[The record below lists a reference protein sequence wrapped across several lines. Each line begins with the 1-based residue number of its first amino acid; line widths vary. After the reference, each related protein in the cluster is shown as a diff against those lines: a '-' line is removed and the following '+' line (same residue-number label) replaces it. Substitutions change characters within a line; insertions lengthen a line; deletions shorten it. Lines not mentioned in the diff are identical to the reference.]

1 MSLLFDP
8 VISLTGIFPV
18 NRGCSL
24 QHCVCS
30 SEFFFPSQ
38 RNAVD
43 TQQPLQNPGEAAP
56 GRAKHAQHP
65 RAHPQ
70 CLQQQPLRVRAP
82 PSALWALLRL
92 ALRFCF
98 TLLCFVI
105 SKGLWAA
112 GLYFMDLHFYSQFYI
127 CRQRTCIMFKSIL

>member
-8 VISLTGIFPV
+8 LTGIFPV

-24 QHCVCS
+24 QRCLCG
-30 SEFFFPSQ
+30 SEFFPPQ

-43 TQQPLQNPGEAAP
+43 TQQSLQDSGEAAP
-56 GRAKHAQHP
+56 GRAEHAQHP
-65 RAHPQ
+65 GPHPK

-82 PSALWALLRL
+82 PPALWALLRF

-98 TLLCFVI
+98 SLLCFVI

-112 GLYFMDLHFYSQFYI
+112 GLYWVDLHFYSQFHI
-127 CRQRTCIMFKSIL
+127 CRQRTCVMFKAIL